1 MTASTL
7 AEAPRG
13 AVRSALRAR
22 LAAVAPAGII
32 WLEAAGLAH
41 PEAARAL
48 RLPFPFVIGR
58 VAAAGG
64 GKRTVREAELVLT
77 ALDPGEDDEAALTA
91 YARFVVA
98 SAPTIHARLTGRTL
112 TAWREA
118 EAA

>member
-1 MTASTL
+1 MTALTPTH
-7 AEAPRG
+7 APRG

-41 PEAARAL
+41 PEAARAT

-58 VAAAGG
+58 INAGA
-64 GKRTVREAELVLT
+64 GKQTVREAELVMAT
-77 ALDPGEDDEAALTA
+77 FAPAEDDAAALTA

-98 SAPTIHARLTGRTL
+98 TAPTIHARLTGRTL
-112 TAWREA
+112 AAWQDARGQS
-118 EAA
+118 